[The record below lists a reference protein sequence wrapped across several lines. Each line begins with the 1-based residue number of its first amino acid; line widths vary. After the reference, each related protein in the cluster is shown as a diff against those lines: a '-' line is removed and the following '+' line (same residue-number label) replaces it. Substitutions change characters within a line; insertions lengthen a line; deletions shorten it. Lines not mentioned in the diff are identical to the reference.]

1 MSMAAMPWP
10 WPPKDNVVL
19 TRADL
24 EDGVFTL
31 SFDISGKL
39 RCQIR
44 NEQQTI
50 EVASCYLMV
59 LWPNIYTYVTVTWD
73 WPDIEIFV
81 EKQHLVGS
89 NARSGL
95 IPNQFLIVG
104 GKPNP
109 NLFDF
114 SACNAK
120 AMTRRHGRFA
130 GSQPSDQTN
139 LFQALSN
146 EVKQLSDLLALIDG
160 GATHHVAG
168 IAARLRMLVAD
179 GDPLPL
185 LQLCAASIGKP
196 LMIYT
201 GPHPRGGFPQ
211 DDLAPSQGWATLLAS
226 SATEYLRNPIDV
238 DVWLDLEGLR
248 VGGKTTT
255 NRSALRHIGNTV
267 GAHFDAQVHPTVQ
280 MLRSVWVAN
289 GGTQFDLLIQYLFV
303 IARVMK
309 DVSERLLVENKTV

>member
-139 LFQALSN
+139 LFQALRAHPGSFDSGRRSCQSA
-146 EVKQLSDLLALIDG
+146 EHEADHGEADESG
-160 GATHHVAG
+160 G
-168 IAARLRMLVAD
+168 
-179 GDPLPL
+179 LP
-185 LQLCAASIGKP
+185 
-196 LMIYT
+196 
-201 GPHPRGGFPQ
+201 
-211 DDLAPSQGWATLLAS
+211 
-226 SATEYLRNPIDV
+226 
-238 DVWLDLEGLR
+238 
-248 VGGKTTT
+248 
-255 NRSALRHIGNTV
+255 
-267 GAHFDAQVHPTVQ
+267 
-280 MLRSVWVAN
+280 SVTFKVF
-289 GGTQFDLLIQYLFV
+289 G
-303 IARVMK
+303 
-309 DVSERLLVENKTV
+309 